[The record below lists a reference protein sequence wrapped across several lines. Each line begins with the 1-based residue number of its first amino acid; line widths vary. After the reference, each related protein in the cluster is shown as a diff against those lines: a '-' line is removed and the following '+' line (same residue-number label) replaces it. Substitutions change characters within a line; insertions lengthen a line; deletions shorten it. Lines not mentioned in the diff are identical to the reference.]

1 MIVDNPLSRNSQIST
16 ILVPLLFDSDVD
28 PSLKATANIF
38 VPYRTRHIIFHTVAM
53 YMKDYLNADEIPQ
66 EDLIDNVTEYMLFL
80 AESPC
85 ILMTD
90 LFTGS
95 MSPVAFCQD
104 NQVIQ
109 SYTSILVPDS
119 ARKDIRST
127 YTFQLC
133 GLDGVPFAIPV
144 QPTSVEI
151 LRIDANNAANAANAL
166 VGLADYRPQMIAHV
180 VMQIEFRE

>member
-1 MIVDNPLSRNSQIST
+1 MIVDNPNSRNSQINT
-16 ILVPLLFDSDVD
+16 LLVPLLFDSDID

-38 VPYRTRHIIFHTVAM
+38 VPYRTRHIIFHSVAC
-53 YMKDYLNADEIPQ
+53 YMKDYLYAADIP
-66 EDLIDNVTEYMLFL
+66 DASDNGATEYLLFL

-85 ILMTD
+85 ILMSD
-90 LFTGS
+90 LFSGS

-104 NQVIQ
+104 NQVIT

-133 GLDGVPFAIPV
+133 GLDGVPFKVPEQA
-144 QPTSVEI
+144 TSVEI
-151 LRIDANNAANAANAL
+151 LRVDANNAANAANNDL
-166 VGLADYRPQMIAHV
+166 GLSEYRPQMIAHV
-180 VMQIEFRE
+180 VVQIEFRE